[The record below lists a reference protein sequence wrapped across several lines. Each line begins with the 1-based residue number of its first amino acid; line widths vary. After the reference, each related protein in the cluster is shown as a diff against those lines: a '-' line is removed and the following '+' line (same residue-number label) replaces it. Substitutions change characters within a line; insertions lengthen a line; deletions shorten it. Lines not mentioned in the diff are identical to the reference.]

1 MEILALI
8 EENAMQII
16 CSVAVIISI
25 IAGKTKTAEQ
35 AKAKK
40 KKFLPNWKKKESK
53 QVASLQKTLKKQAE
67 FEEKGEQ

>member
-16 CSVAVIISI
+16 CSVAVIINI

-40 KKFLPNWKKKESK
+40 EKFLPN
-53 QVASLQKTLKKQAE
+53 
-67 FEEKGEQ
+67 